1 MVDLG
6 EIKSMSLSLRLLRE
20 GLTVEQA
27 LRDDHE
33 LEEQSAEPGRLFVGQ
48 APALPPTWFGFIDEF
63 ATGPLPRLVNQ
74 SCAAVLFIEVVDGRK
89 RRTFAL
95 SFGTGHHSLEP
106 DSFERNFGLRV
117 VLNAVA
123 RSNLRSVDVAT
134 LDATTFQKRIQASR
148 DADLQGF
155 GIDVD
160 RDLMRLAAGS
170 PKDGSFAR
178 SLAGKDALT
187 LATKTSPVDVAEKCK
202 TALKLYQAADYKAD
216 FGFIDFVSPVK
227 QRTLLDDLDALAFA
241 ELQELVKGNASDLHI
256 ALPDVLSPE
265 EALEIG
271 YYGIGLKSGTKQTH
285 WQVSIEDYVAELQAG
300 NFGEIAEMDALRV
313 SHEIRVVVDGEGD
326 KRRKRK
332 IYDCFIYEVEHDG
345 SVYVL
350 YAGDWYAVDKAF
362 HQSVEDRFSALVSQH
377 PFVAST
383 TQTNERNFIAEL
395 DINAHLLNLDQ
406 VKLSPTGAA
415 KANLEPCDFLSTHK
429 QFIHLKDGHSSAPI
443 SHLWNQGV
451 VAAEAFVRDEKFR
464 VDLRKAVKKR
474 QKDAKKKGFEAL
486 VPDGRSKPTPG
497 DYTVVYGIMREPYKK
512 SGTLGLPF
520 FSKVSLR
527 AVADRIKLM
536 GYGVE
541 VHLIEKR

>member
-1 MVDLG
+1 
-6 EIKSMSLSLRLLRE
+6 
-20 GLTVEQA
+20 
-27 LRDDHE
+27 
-33 LEEQSAEPGRLFVGQ
+33 
-48 APALPPTWFGFIDEF
+48 
-63 ATGPLPRLVNQ
+63 
-74 SCAAVLFIEVVDGRK
+74 
-89 RRTFAL
+89 
-95 SFGTGHHSLEP
+95 
-106 DSFERNFGLRV
+106 
-117 VLNAVA
+117 
-123 RSNLRSVDVAT
+123 
-134 LDATTFQKRIQASR
+134 
-148 DADLQGF
+148 
-155 GIDVD
+155 
-160 RDLMRLAAGS
+160 
-170 PKDGSFAR
+170 
-178 SLAGKDALT
+178 
-187 LATKTSPVDVAEKCK
+187 
-202 TALKLYQAADYKAD
+202 
-216 FGFIDFVSPVK
+216 VK
-227 QRTLLDDLDALAFA
+227 QKTLLDELDALAFA
-241 ELQELVKGNASDLHI
+241 ELQELVQGNASDLHI
-256 ALPDVLSPE
+256 ALPDILSPE

-271 YYGIGLKSGTKQTH
+271 YYGIGLKSGTKQTYSH
-285 WQVSIEDYVAELQAG
+285 VSIEDYVAELQAG
-300 NFGEIAEMDALRV
+300 NIGEIADMETLRA

-332 IYDCFIYEVEHDG
+332 IYDCFVYEVEHNG
-345 SVYVL
+345 SVYAL

-395 DINAHLLNLDQ
+395 DSRAHLLNLDQ
-406 VKLSPTGAA
+406 VKLSPAGSA

-474 QKDAKKKGFEAL
+474 QRHAKKKGFEAL
-486 VPDGRSKPTPG
+486 VPDGRSKPTPA
-497 DYTVVYGIMREPYKK
+497 DYTVVYGIMRQPYKK

-527 AVADRIKLM
+527 AVADRIRLM

>member
-1 MVDLG
+1 MVDIG
-6 EIKSMSLSLRLLRE
+6 ETKSMSLSLRLLRE

-33 LEEQSAEPGRLFVGQ
+33 LEEQPAEPGRLFVGQ

-63 ATGPLPRLVNQ
+63 ATGSLPRLANQ
-74 SCAAVLFIEVVDGRK
+74 SCAAVLFLEVVDGRR

-187 LATKTSPVDVAEKCK
+187 LATKTSPADVADKCK
-202 TALKLYQAADYKAD
+202 TALKLHQATDYRAD

-227 QRTLLDDLDALAFA
+227 QTTLLDELDALAFA
-241 ELQELVKGNASDLHI
+241 ELQELVQGNASDLHI
-256 ALPDVLSPE
+256 ALPDILSPE

-271 YYGIGLKSGTKQTH
+271 YYGIGLKSGTKQTYSH
-285 WQVSIEDYVAELQAG
+285 VSIEDYVAELQAG
-300 NFGEIAEMDALRV
+300 NIGEIADMDTLRA

-332 IYDCFIYEVEHDG
+332 IYDCFVYEVEHNG

-362 HQSVEDRFSALVSQH
+362 HQSVEDRSALVSQH

-395 DINAHLLNLDQ
+395 DSRAHLLNLDQ
-406 VKLSPTGAA
+406 IKLSPTGSA
-415 KANLEPCDFLSTHK
+415 KANLEPCDFLSIHK

-474 QKDAKKKGFEAL
+474 QRHAKKKGFEAL
-486 VPDGRSKPTPG
+486 VPDGRSKPTPA
-497 DYTVVYGIMREPYKK
+497 DYTVVYGIMRQPYKK

-527 AVADRIKLM
+527 AVADRIRLM